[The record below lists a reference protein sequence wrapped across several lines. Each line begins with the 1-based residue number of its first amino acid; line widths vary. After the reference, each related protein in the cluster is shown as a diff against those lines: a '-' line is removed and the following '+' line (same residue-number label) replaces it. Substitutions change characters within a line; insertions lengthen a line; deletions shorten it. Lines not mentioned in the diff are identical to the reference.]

1 MKMKVSYEGIGE
13 VVATFRVGAGV
24 QAGQVVKMD
33 DNGKVAG
40 CNVGDR
46 FCGVALAPVQG
57 YGAVQVG
64 GFAAVKYSGAAP
76 AVGFV
81 TLAADG
87 QGGVKTDAANGAEV
101 LVVAVDTSAATA
113 VIRL

>member
-1 MKMKVSYEGIGE
+1 MKVSYEGIGE
-13 VVATFRVGAGV
+13 IVATFQVGAGV
-24 QAGQVVKMD
+24 KAGQVVKMD
-33 DNGKVAG
+33 ASGRVAA
-40 CNVGDR
+40 CNAGDR

-64 GFAAVKYSGAAP
+64 GFVSAAYSGSAP

-81 TLAADG
+81 RLAADG
-87 QGGVKTDAANGAEV
+87 QGGVAVNEDSGGEV
-101 LVVAVDTSAATA
+101 LVAAVDEAAGTA

>member
-1 MKMKVSYEGIGE
+1 MKVSYEGIGE
-13 VVATFRVGAGV
+13 VVATFQVGAGV
-24 QAGQVVKMD
+24 KAGPVVKMGD
-33 DNGKVAG
+33 SGKVDG

-64 GFAAVKYSGAAP
+64 GFAAVKYTGDAP

-81 TLAADG
+81 KLAADG
-87 QGGVKTDAANGAEV
+87 QGGVKVDAANGGEM
-101 LVVAVDTSAATA
+101 LVAAVDGAAGTA